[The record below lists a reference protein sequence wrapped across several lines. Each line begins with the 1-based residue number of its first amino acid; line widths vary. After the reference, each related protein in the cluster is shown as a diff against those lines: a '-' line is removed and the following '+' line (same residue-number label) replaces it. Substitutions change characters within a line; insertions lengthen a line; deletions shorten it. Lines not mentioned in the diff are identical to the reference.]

1 MGRTRI
7 DMIRSIALLIAIAAI
22 AHSFPSPND
31 IVPET
36 SGVKQTIVRHRSAVQ
51 AQTIVSE
58 MLQSGSDWTA
68 CSELANTT
76 RTEVRDDVQ
85 TKQDLL
91 DNLDNDCACAEL
103 GQDEVNRTHTVMV
116 TAQTR
121 VETAKTSLEVATNA
135 DVQLESQEFQVLQ
148 QAECTW
154 ISADAAFLA
163 AHSAHTLAVTEVA
176 EAETEHTYTVQ
187 MHTEAVSEAAR
198 LKLECE
204 CHTSQEHE
212 RQWED
217 ANSMNDEHDRA
228 WAQAHHIECVIA
240 QTSEADCHFGPA
252 PTVSKPYVCPAVLEA
267 VCSSDGTT
275 PPPSEWAVNQ
285 SNAPTDAST
294 SAPTE
299 APTDSP
305 TDSPTEA
312 PTDTPSPNPSPS
324 PTPTPTPSP
333 SPAGY
338 GSGSGSG
345 SGSTKAPTKSP
356 TDSPTNAPTD
366 SPTDSPGYGSG
377 SGSGS
382 KSTNVLTDS
391 PTDSPTNAQTDDEEE
406 SGSADEGSDDEST
419 GS

>member
-1 MGRTRI
+1 MGEGVTVA
-7 DMIRSIALLIAIAAI
+7 MIRSIVVLIAIAAI
-22 AHSFPSPND
+22 AYSFPSPND

-36 SGVKQTIVRHRSAVQ
+36 SGVEQQVTGPHAQ
-51 AQTIVSE
+51 ARTIVSE
-58 MLQSGSDWTA
+58 MLQSGSDLTA

-85 TKQDLL
+85 TNQDLL
-91 DNLDNDCACAEL
+91 DNLDNGCACAEL

-135 DVQLESQEFQVLQ
+135 DVHLVSQEFQVLQ
-148 QAECTW
+148 QAECAW

-163 AHSAHTLAVTEVA
+163 AHSTHTLAVTEVA

-212 RQWED
+212 RAWED

-285 SNAPTDAST
+285 SDAPTDS
-294 SAPTE
+294 PTE

-324 PTPTPTPSP
+324 PTPSPTPTPTPTP

-345 SGSTKAPTKSP
+345 SGSTKAPTKAQTYSPTDSP

-377 SGSGS
+377 SG
-382 KSTNVLTDS
+382 
-391 PTDSPTNAQTDDEEE
+391 
-406 SGSADEGSDDEST
+406 
-419 GS
+419 

>member
-1 MGRTRI
+1 MGEGVTVA
-7 DMIRSIALLIAIAAI
+7 MIRSIVVLIAIAAI
-22 AHSFPSPND
+22 AYSFPSPND

-36 SGVKQTIVRHRSAVQ
+36 SGVEQQVTGPRAQ
-51 AQTIVSE
+51 ARTIVSE
-58 MLQSGSDWTA
+58 MLQSGSDLTA

-76 RTEVRDDVQ
+76 STEVRDDVQ
-85 TKQDLL
+85 TNQDLL
-91 DNLDNDCACAEL
+91 DNLDNGCACAEL

-135 DVQLESQEFQVLQ
+135 DVHLVSQEFQVLQ
-148 QAECTW
+148 QAECAW

-163 AHSAHTLAVTEVA
+163 AHSTHTLAVTEVA
-176 EAETEHTYTVQ
+176 EPETEHTYTVQ

-212 RQWED
+212 RAWED

-285 SNAPTDAST
+285 SNAPTDASP
-294 SAPTE
+294 S

-312 PTDTPSPNPSPS
+312 PTDTPSPNPS
-324 PTPTPTPSP
+324 PTPTPSP

-345 SGSTKAPTKSP
+345 SGSTKAPTKSQTYSPTDSP

-377 SGSGS
+377 SGS
-382 KSTNVLTDS
+382 TNVLTDS
-391 PTDSPTNAQTDDEEE
+391 
-406 SGSADEGSDDEST
+406 
-419 GS
+419 